1 MLSWEIKN
9 FEELSLSEL
18 YEVMR
23 IRAEIFVKEQ
33 NCAYNDLDN
42 KDNIAKHLLAKEK
55 NKIIAYARIFKEG
68 DFYEEKMAIGRIL
81 VSEKKRKEKIG
92 HKLVQKGIDYC
103 KQNYPNK
110 VIKISAQSQLREFYK
125 KIGFVYKGETYLEDG
140 IPHSSMYFFY

>member
-42 KDNIAKHLLAKEK
+42 KDNIAKHCLAKEK

-68 DFYEEKMAIGRIL
+68 DF
-81 VSEKKRKEKIG
+81 
-92 HKLVQKGIDYC
+92 
-103 KQNYPNK
+103 
-110 VIKISAQSQLREFYK
+110 
-125 KIGFVYKGETYLEDG
+125 
-140 IPHSSMYFFY
+140 

>member
-23 IRAEIFVKEQ
+23 IRAEIFVNEQ

-42 KDNIAKHLLAKEK
+42 KDNIAKHILVKEK

-68 DFYEEKMAIGRIL
+68 DFYEGKTAIGRIL
-81 VSEKKRKEKIG
+81 VSEKKRKEK
-92 HKLVQKGIDYC
+92 
-103 KQNYPNK
+103 
-110 VIKISAQSQLREFYK
+110 K
-125 KIGFVYKGETYLEDG
+125 KKKKN
-140 IPHSSMYFFY
+140 